1 MADQPDLRVKHQNQ
15 TIKILTSSS
24 QKHSDMKMTLSI
36 LEIRLKS
43 LITRKV
49 ITIPANIF
57 KLNKTEML

>member
-1 MADQPDLRVKHQNQ
+1 
-15 TIKILTSSS
+15 
-24 QKHSDMKMTLSI
+24 MKMTLSI
-36 LEIRLKS
+36 LEIRLKA